1 MINVTP
7 TAATK
12 ITELLTEEN
21 KKGAGLRVF
30 VRAAAALDSSTAS

>member
-12 ITELLTEEN
+12 ISELLSEEN
-21 KKGAGLRVF
+21 KTNAGLREF
-30 VRAAAALDSSTAS
+30 VQGGG